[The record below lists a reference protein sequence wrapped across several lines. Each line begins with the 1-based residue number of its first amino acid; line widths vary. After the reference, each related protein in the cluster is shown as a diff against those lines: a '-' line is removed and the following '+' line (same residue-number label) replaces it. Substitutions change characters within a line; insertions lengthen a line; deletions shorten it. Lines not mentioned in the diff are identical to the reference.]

1 MDNCQTYG
9 EKAVKLLIFDMG
21 GVIIR
26 DFGVVDKMA
35 SLLGIPLEDLKSEY
49 RHYDFPLMDGVV
61 SEESFLGHLEQVFHI
76 EISGNPLKTLFTP
89 VLNMPVVN
97 LIGKLRSTHP
107 ELRIV
112 CGSNTIDSHWST
124 LQFLHWTSLF
134 DSCYASHLMGVSKP
148 LPEFFIRILDS
159 EHVKPE
165 EAVFVDDYE
174 ENLIGASHVGITAIQ
189 YFTPKSEDVF
199 DETSLDCALASQLE
213 AMLK

>member
-1 MDNCQTYG
+1 MSNCKKV
-9 EKAVKLLIFDMG
+9 ERNKVKLLIFDMG
-21 GVIIR
+21 GVMIR
-26 DFGVVDKMA
+26 DFAVVDKMA

-112 CGSNTIDSHWST
+112 CGSNTIDSHWSH
-124 LQFLHWTSLF
+124 LQVLHWTQFF
-134 DSCYASHLMGVSKP
+134 DTCYASHLMGVSKP
-148 LPEFFIRILDS
+148 LPEFFHRILRS
-159 EHVKPE
+159 EKVSPE
-165 EAVFVDDYE
+165 EAVFIDDYE
-174 ENLIGASHVGITAIQ
+174 ENINGARRAGLNAIQ
-189 YFTPKSEDVF
+189 YFTPDSK
-199 DETSLDCALASQLE
+199 DCTDFACMDLILAPQLE
-213 AMLK
+213 AVLK

>member
-1 MDNCQTYG
+1 MSNCKK
-9 EKAVKLLIFDMG
+9 EERNKVKLLIFDMG
-21 GVIIR
+21 GVMIR
-26 DFGVVDKMA
+26 DFAVIDKMA
-35 SLLGIPLEDLKSEY
+35 SLLGIPLDELKLEY
-49 RHYDFPLMDGVV
+49 SHYDFPLMDGVV
-61 SEESFLGHLEQVFHI
+61 GERTFLDHLEDVFHVRI
-76 EISGNPLKTLFTP
+76 VDNPLKSLFTP

-97 LIGKLRSTHP
+97 LMKKIRSEHP
-107 ELRIV
+107 DVKIV

-189 YFTPKSEDVF
+189 YFTPKSEYVF